1 LLSRSGLSTVFA
13 APSSDAE
20 RTIAQIWQELL
31 GIEPLGIH
39 DDFFE
44 AGGHSLLATQ
54 VMSRLYQRMGVDV
67 PLRTLF
73 EARTL
78 GAFAERVDSLAGA
91 AARDREEIE
100 L

>member
-1 LLSRSGLSTVFA
+1 
-13 APSSDAE
+13 
-20 RTIAQIWQELL
+20 
-31 GIEPLGIH
+31 
-39 DDFFE
+39 
-44 AGGHSLLATQ
+44 
-54 VMSRLYQRMGVDV
+54 MSRLYQRMGVDV